1 MFSTIKPIQL
11 PRQIFP
17 TAFTTTYSTNKPAV
31 ASLSQLEKL
40 ETLGRGSKGIVYK
53 VRDNITRDVYALKMY
68 NNSATCDEVLR
79 EIDIL
84 ESIDCPYITR
94 FRGTVFSDS
103 GDGFMP
109 ILMEYMEAG
118 SLQDLVKINGAL
130 SEKMIVEVARRTLMG
145 LDYLHNTKH
154 IVHCDIKPAN
164 LLVDHNME
172 VKIADFGISKLIDLT
187 SDQRQIFSG
196 TTAYL
201 APERFDSCA
210 FDDDLDVFAGD
221 IWSLGLTLME
231 IYLGYNPYFAPDGK
245 PKTNDFDLIYDVCY
259 EDSPTLPEEA
269 SPDFQDFIRCCLEK
283 NPSKRWKALQL
294 LSHPFLIN
302 KPYNQDA
309 NTPIAQ
315 DIHTEFEE
323 QSGSQYNSG
332 AAPVDI
338 ELGRKRKANIEI
350 QESSKRVKRQDGQTL
365 TPFVIRALKMKI
377 TWQSLFLKCGKS
389 EDVSS
394 ELKVITHGFSS
405 SNFLGHGGFGLVHKG
420 FIDDKLRPGLQAQPV
435 AVKLLDLD
443 GMQCKAIRSGW

>member
-17 TAFTTTYSTNKPAV
+17 TAFTTTYTTNKPAV

-53 VRDNITRDVYALKMY
+53 VRDNITRHVYALKMY

-84 ESIDCPYITR
+84 ESIDCPYTTR
-94 FRGTVFSDS
+94 FCGTVFSDS

-118 SLQDLVKINGAL
+118 SLQNLVKINGAL

-210 FDDDLDVFAGD
+210 FGDDLDVFAGD

-231 IYLGYNPYFAPDGK
+231 IYLGYSGQELSSLGPISIPGCSKLCSNLTQFRARSSNSHFRIVHRIIFFFLKTTRVSLFFQSK
-245 PKTNDFDLIYDVCY
+245 PC
-259 EDSPTLPEEA
+259 
-269 SPDFQDFIRCCLEK
+269 
-283 NPSKRWKALQL
+283 
-294 LSHPFLIN
+294 
-302 KPYNQDA
+302 KPC
-309 NTPIAQ
+309 
-315 DIHTEFEE
+315 FF
-323 QSGSQYNSG
+323 G
-332 AAPVDI
+332 AF
-338 ELGRKRKANIEI
+338 
-350 QESSKRVKRQDGQTL
+350 SFQTL
-365 TPFVIRALKMKI
+365 KF
-377 TWQSLFLKCGKS
+377 
-389 EDVSS
+389 
-394 ELKVITHGFSS
+394 
-405 SNFLGHGGFGLVHKG
+405 
-420 FIDDKLRPGLQAQPV
+420 
-435 AVKLLDLD
+435 
-443 GMQCKAIRSGW
+443 